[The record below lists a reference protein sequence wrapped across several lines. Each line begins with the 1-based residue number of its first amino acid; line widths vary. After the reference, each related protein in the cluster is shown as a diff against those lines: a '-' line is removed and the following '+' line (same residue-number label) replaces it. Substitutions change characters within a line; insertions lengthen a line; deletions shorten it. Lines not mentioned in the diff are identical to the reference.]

1 LVELV
6 TRHEEIEARF
16 ERRRTFLKHA
26 CQTMRLNRTLDPGEI
41 NTLAG
46 NVLADANFPA
56 YNNRQKTGFFGC
68 MPPESGFTVFSSW
81 LFDAYYPQDEFNQAG
96 RAKLAQ
102 KVSQIDLDALLANE
116 KTVTFAVVRHPMTRF
131 VSSWMITFV
140 PIVPLAQTL

>member
-1 LVELV
+1 MAAPRDRL
-6 TRHEEIEARF
+6 F
-16 ERRRTFLKHA
+16 
-26 CQTMRLNRTLDPGEI
+26 CQASKCTITHSSHSVLDSKTE
-41 NTLAG
+41 NS
-46 NVLADANFPA
+46 DANFPA

-102 KVSQIDLDALLANE
+102 KVSQIDLDMLLANE

-131 VSSWMITFV
+131 VSSWVNGLFIENYEH
-140 PIVPLAQTL
+140 